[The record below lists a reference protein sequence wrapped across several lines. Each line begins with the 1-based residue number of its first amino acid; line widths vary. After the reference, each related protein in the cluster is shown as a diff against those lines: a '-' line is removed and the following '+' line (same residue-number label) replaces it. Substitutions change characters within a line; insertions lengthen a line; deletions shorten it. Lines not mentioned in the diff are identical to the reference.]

1 MLLAA
6 LLDIGVPYEYLE
18 KMAKQTPV
26 AVLGLEPG
34 WAPPAAAPASA
45 PMAGPAGPPTPGWA
59 GQPSQ

>member
-18 KMAKQTPV
+18 KMAKQTPA

-34 WAPPAAAPASA
+34 WAPPPERAAE
-45 PMAGPAGPPTPGWA
+45 
-59 GQPSQ
+59 PSVAVSR

>member
-26 AVLGLEPG
+26 EVLGLEPG
-34 WAPPAAAPASA
+34 WAPPA
-45 PMAGPAGPPTPGWA
+45 PPGA
-59 GQPSQ
+59 V